1 MKNLFLVV
9 AFSLLALSMPSFAQ
23 TNDSGVDSLSR
34 GLNPFQGLKKS
45 RLANQISVTGAD
57 RIFRYR
63 APSWLISSSSPNQL
77 ITGADGKL
85 QVNISSLPVAWASVT
100 GKPTFAT
107 VSSTGAYADLTG
119 KPTIPTVPT
128 VVSAFT
134 NDANYLTTAYVPT
147 WASVTGKPT
156 LATVSSTG
164 AYADLTGKPTLATVS
179 STGAYADL
187 TGKPTLATVSST
199 GAYADLTGKPTASIF
214 EVLTSTDVSTVTC
227 SFAPTGKFSVE
238 IDGLE
243 LRLTSD
249 FTVSGS
255 TITFLEPILA
265 KTWVKVTQL
274 F

>member
-1 MKNLFLVV
+1 MKKLFFLV
-9 AFSLLALSMPSFAQ
+9 ALSLLALSMPSFAQ

-187 TGKPTLATVSST
+187 TGKPT
-199 GAYADLTGKPTASIF
+199 ASIF